1 MYPHE
6 RSLVNQ
12 LSDKP
17 FALVGVNSDG
27 DLEAI
32 REIVKEK
39 NLTWRSFQNNSSTGT
54 ISDQWAIEGWPTIF
68 ILDEKGVIRFKGHG
82 GDIDGTIEDL
92 LGEMG
97 HDVSIVMDDPGEA
110 ETSPEDDGTD
120 GTRKVDGDDQP
131 AATEKSIE
139 TKGEESGGDGD
150 KE

>member
-32 REIVKEK
+32 REIVKDK
-39 NLTWRSFQNNSSTGT
+39 NLNWRSFQNDSSTGT

-82 GDIDGTIEDL
+82 GDIDSTIEEL

-97 HDVSIVMDDPGEA
+97 HDVNIVMDDPGEA
-110 ETSPEDDGTD
+110 EKPDRADEDAEKGDDAGEESSGD
-120 GTRKVDGDDQP
+120 VDDSDSKDAESSDDGDD
-131 AATEKSIE
+131 K
-139 TKGEESGGDGD
+139 
-150 KE
+150 